1 MFVVFEGGEG
11 VGKTTQIGLAAK
23 WLAAKYGDDR
33 ILTTRAP
40 GGTIVGSSIRR
51 LLLEEDKPIMP
62 MAELLLYGADRAQH
76 VRETIDP
83 ALNAGKIVLC
93 DRFSA
98 STIAYQGYGRGLD
111 LAAIR
116 TIDRLATGGIVPDL
130 TIWLDL
136 DVELALAR
144 VRSRGNLDRLE
155 SEDMDFHHRIRRG
168 FSDLAVGD
176 DLPDTPLRKPFV
188 RIDAADSPDIV
199 GDRIQEVLTA
209 WILPNIC

>member
-11 VGKTTQIGLAAK
+11 VGKTTQIGLAAR

-40 GGTIVGSSIRR
+40 GGTPLGSSIRR
-51 LLLEEDKPIMP
+51 LLLDNSASPEDETITIVP

-76 VRETIDP
+76 VRETIEP

-111 LAAIR
+111 LAAIQ

-144 VRSRGNLDRLE
+144 VRSRGQIDRLE
-155 SEDMDFHHRIRRG
+155 SEDIDFHHRIRQG

-176 DLPDTPLRKPFV
+176 VRFV
-188 RIDAADSPDIV
+188 RIDAADSPEIV
-199 GDRIQEVLTA
+199 GDRVRVVLSES
-209 WILPNIC
+209 IRNH